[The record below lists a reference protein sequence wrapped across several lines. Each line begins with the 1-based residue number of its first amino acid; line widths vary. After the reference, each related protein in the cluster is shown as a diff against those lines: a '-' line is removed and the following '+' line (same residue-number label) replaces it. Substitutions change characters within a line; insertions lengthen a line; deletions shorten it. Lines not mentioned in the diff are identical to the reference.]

1 MGIACFQLNIFALT
15 QQKNRINKQLMTIS
29 DERDMVTTR
38 LNKLIANSEGG
49 WYKDP
54 NVKLL
59 QSQDNNLDSE
69 QKSIETQLK
78 DIEAKLEAFEKQKEN
93 NIKKETG
100 SERGLFLF

>member
-1 MGIACFQLNIFALT
+1 
-15 QQKNRINKQLMTIS
+15 MTIS

-59 QSQDNNLDSE
+59 QSQDNNQADTFFQE
-69 QKSIETQLK
+69 KTH
-78 DIEAKLEAFEKQKEN
+78 AKPN
-93 NIKKETG
+93 
-100 SERGLFLF
+100 FLFFL